1 MQTLAPSRASRK
13 MSPAASLLVAVLTG
27 LVAALAKRYLD
38 FSLGIPGHAGVGW
51 IAVLVA
57 GRLGNPRAGMAT
69 VAGLSM
75 AAWGIPVGLNHSL
88 AYNSVLYGMAGA
100 ILDSG
105 AMLRLP
111 LHRWWGATVAGVLV
125 HVAKFGY
132 IFANA
137 WMADMIRNVEVFG
150 LMRSLVNHVAFGAAG
165 GLLGW
170 ALWRTGG
177 SLRWWFERRRRPE
190 RTAW

>member
-1 MQTLAPSRASRK
+1 MQTLAPAKGTPR
-13 MSPAASLLVAVLTG
+13 MSPATSVLVAVATG

-51 IAVLVA
+51 IAVLVS
-57 GRLGNPRAGMAT
+57 GRLGNPRFGMAT

-75 AAWGIPVGLNHSL
+75 GVWGVPVGLNHSL

-111 LHRWWGATVAGVLV
+111 IHRFWGAMIAGSLV

-137 WMADMIRNVEVFG
+137 WMSDMVRNVEVFG
-150 LMRSLVNHVAFGAAG
+150 LMRSLVNHIVFGAVG
-165 GLLGW
+165 GLVGW
-170 ALWRTGG
+170 GMWMTGG
-177 SLRWWFERRRRPE
+177 RLRHWLVLRRGWERRP
-190 RTAW
+190 W